1 MKRLKYLVTAALIL
15 SLVLGL
21 GVTAAAATSY
31 TVTFAGGKYGE
42 DKGSVKVAAGSTI
55 YPSSMAP
62 QSDYDKFLFT
72 GYHVAGQ
79 EGVRGAVTVNK
90 DMVLVATYGMAG
102 SLVQYTIHFK
112 EYGTNKDLK
121 DANGNSSITYYGNIG
136 DKPVAAYVYIEGYEP
151 QAYNITGTLVDGTND
166 WTLYYYPIVAA
177 PTPTPVVV
185 NGGGGG
191 GGGGGANPQAN
202 PQNNANANQGAAN
215 EPDTNQ
221 PAVNEPQNNPQNNPA
236 PATAAPAPAAPTAA
250 PAPQEIID
258 IDDPDVPLAGPTTS
272 EPTAT
277 PGPNTLDGK
286 NEHNHKQAWI
296 FGTIGGVALVSILAA
311 LWYAFLY
318 RRRRDNDED
327 DE

>member
-1 MKRLKYLVTAALIL
+1 MKRIKCLVTAALIL

-42 DKGSVKVAAGSTI
+42 DKGTVKVAAGSTI

-62 QSDYDKFLFT
+62 QSDYDKYLFT

-136 DKPVAAYVYIEGYEP
+136 DKPLAAYVYIEGYER

-191 GGGGGANPQAN
+191 GGGANPQA
-202 PQNNANANQGAAN
+202 
-215 EPDTNQ
+215 
-221 PAVNEPQNNPQNNPA
+221 NPQNNPA